1 MSSKIRIYQDTEAT
15 LGTVIRRI
23 KVTSTGWVR
32 VEVPCWAG
40 EVVYSPKSTAGYFAV
55 HATEGQAPDATTST
69 DGELGDGYLTV
80 AAGAFLPA
88 PVKPG
93 SWIYI
98 AGSAD
103 SVHEL
108 LMTAYRGSTD
118 ALGN

>member
-1 MSSKIRIYQDTEAT
+1 VGVKKIRIYENIEPD

-23 KVTSTGWVR
+23 KTADTAWVR
-32 VEVPCWAG
+32 VEIPCWVG

-55 HATEGQAPDATTST
+55 MAPEGVAPDATVST

-80 AAGAFLPA
+80 SADSFLTA
-88 PVKPG
+88 PVQPS

-103 SVHEL
+103 AVHEL
-108 LMTAYRGSTD
+108 LMTKFRGSTD
-118 ALGN
+118 GV